1 MNQTQQ
7 EQNKESLIEHFKNL
21 PKEEQDKL
29 KNELIL
35 RPLESAEELQAWIYL
50 FFGILFPMGTVHPD
64 STHGPIDAMWR
75 IYQLMRTGDSQ
86 YAPNVAML
94 ASRDSY
100 KTLSAAALEVLCMVH
115 FRVPIAHMA
124 AIKSQSAK
132 AIQYVNGFFR
142 KIGPHLNYHGW
153 KKQSDSKT
161 YIEWMTEKQETVYLN
176 IITATIAGANSEH
189 VPMLFIDEVD
199 VVQDPRALKE
209 AKMIPSVYK
218 NYFPLTIYLSTRKF
232 AGGLMEKTLKEVQ
245 SAGGE
250 ILRWNILDVCE
261 RVTIE
266 QARIDE
272 PKQVRY
278 VSRNLPMEV
287 FTEEQWDE
295 LPTETQIKYERIEA
309 YAGIADHPMLP
320 VMHNRLVDRPQT
332 DTGHLYKPLISV
344 HNNFKTVPPDM
355 GEAQLLCNKPS
366 STGLVYPRFEEDKNI
381 ISIQQAL
388 EKLTGVKTDIKNFEY
403 LKDYL
408 KNLGIPIIGGGDW
421 GYTDY
426 TSLVVIAL
434 LPGGEAWLLQTFVMQ
449 NLELHDIVKYGRELQ
464 EEWDVDKWYV
474 DQNYPSYLATL
485 RRSPNDKEQP
495 GAGWKIPK
503 FTKEVS
509 TGITNL
515 QGKIVDSSNVR
526 RFYIIDTPDNKQAV
540 KAFGEYRWAIDGKG
554 DPKEGTPHHDSDGVS
569 DIMDSIRYPAQNR
582 FGKSKKP
589 ISAVTGE
596 STKSQQLQQTINRS
610 TPQEAANTVNN
621 EIMKSKIKELATKG
635 TNIKK
640 KGRIFWG

>member
-1 MNQTQQ
+1 MNQSPKPQSR
-7 EQNKESLIEHFKNL
+7 EDLIEQFKNL
-21 PKEEQDKL
+21 PKAEQDKL

-35 RPLESAEELQAWIYL
+35 RPLESAEELQAWIYM
-50 FFGILFPMGTVHPD
+50 FFDIHFPMGVVHPD

-75 IYQLMRTGDSQ
+75 IYQLMKTGDSQ

-100 KTLSAAALEVLCMVH
+100 KTLSAAALEVLCMIH
-115 FRVPIAHMA
+115 FRIPIAHMA
-124 AIKSQSAK
+124 AIKAQSAK

-142 KIGPHLNYHGW
+142 KTRPYLEYHGW
-153 KKQSDSKT
+153 RKQSDSKT
-161 YIEWMTEKQETVYLN
+161 YIEWLTEKQETVYLN
-176 IITATIAGANSEH
+176 IVTATIAGANSEH

-232 AGGLMEKTLKEVQ
+232 AGGLMEKTLKEVK

-261 RVTIE
+261 RVTHE
-266 QARIDE
+266 QAEIDK
-272 PKQVRY
+272 PKKVRY
-278 VSRNLPMEV
+278 VSRNLPMEIL
-287 FTEEQWDE
+287 TEEEWE
-295 LPTETQIKYERIEA
+295 GIPTETQIKFERIEA

-320 VMHNRLVDRPQT
+320 IMHNRLVDRPQT
-332 DTGHLYKPLISV
+332 DTGHLYKPLVAV
-344 HNNFKTVPPDM
+344 HNNFKTTPPDM

-366 STGLVYPRFEEDKNI
+366 STGLVYPRFESDKNI
-381 ISIQQAL
+381 LSVSQAL
-388 EKLTGVKTDIKNFEY
+388 SKLMGTKTDIKNFEY

-408 KNLGIPIIGGGDW
+408 KNLGVPIIGGGDW

-426 TSLVVIAL
+426 TSLVIIAL
-434 LPGGEAWLLQTFVMQ
+434 LPGGHAWLLHTFVMPE
-449 NLELHDIVKYGRELQ
+449 LELHDIVKYGRQLQ
-464 EEWDVDKWYV
+464 EDWGVDKWYV

-503 FTKEVS
+503 FKKEVS

-515 QGKIVDSSNVR
+515 QGKVVDSSNVR
-526 RFYIIDTPDNKQAV
+526 RFYVIDTPDNQQAI
-540 KAFGEYRWAIDGKG
+540 KAFGEYRWALDGKG
-554 DPKEGTPHHDSDGVS
+554 EPKEGVPYHDSDGVS

-582 FGKSKKP
+582 FGKSKRP
-589 ISAVTGE
+589 YATASGE
-596 STKSQQLQQTINRS
+596 ETAKSKLQATINKS
-610 TPQEAANTVNN
+610 TPSEAAKTVNN
-621 EIMKSKIKELATKG
+621 EIMKNKIQELATSG
-635 TNIKK
+635 TGVKK
-640 KGRIFWG
+640 KGKIFWG